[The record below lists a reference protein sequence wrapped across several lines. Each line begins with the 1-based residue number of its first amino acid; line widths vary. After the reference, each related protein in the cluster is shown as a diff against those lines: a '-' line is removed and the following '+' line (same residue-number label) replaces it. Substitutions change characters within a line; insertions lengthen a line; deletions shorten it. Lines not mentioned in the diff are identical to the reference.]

1 MDNNIDRTQNFLF
14 YSSNDGK
21 VNVQVIVDSVRDT
34 IWTTQKGMAEIF
46 GVGIPAISKHLKNI
60 FEEGEL
66 DKYVVISK
74 METTTQHGAI
84 EGKTQQNETTFYSLD
99 AIIAVGYR
107 VNSYKAT
114 QFRIWAT
121 RILKEYLIKGFALD
135 DDRLKQGN
143 NLFGKDFFKE
153 LIERIREI
161 RASERMFYEKITDI
175 FRDCSRDYD
184 PKSPVSRDFY
194 AAMQNK
200 FHYAIHQHTAAEII
214 RGRADASKPYMGLT
228 SWSNQKKG
236 GKIYKYDVTTAK
248 NYLSEEEIKGLNHLV
263 NMFLDH
269 AERMAEKGKGA
280 YMMEDWVKRLDV
292 FLNFNEYPILTNA
305 GSVRSDIAKRF
316 AETEYSKYRIIQDKE
331 YKSDFNKLIEASHNG
346 LPIENEAASEE
357 PLSQFDQSLKQALG
371 YNPKEDKKDENRINE
386 EEPK

>member
-1 MDNNIDRTQNFLF
+1 MDNNIESSQSFLF

-21 VNVQVIVDSVRDT
+21 VNVQVIVDGIHDT

-46 GVGIPAISKHLKNI
+46 NVDVSGISRHINNVFNS
-60 FEEGEL
+60 GEL
-66 DKYVVISK
+66 DERSNLQKMQNANSDKPVIY
-74 METTTQHGAI
+74 
-84 EGKTQQNETTFYSLD
+84 YSLD
-99 AIIAVGYR
+99 VIIAVGYR

-153 LIERIREI
+153 LIERIQEI

-184 PKSPVSRDFY
+184 PKSPVSREFY

-200 FHYAIHQHTAAEII
+200 FHYAIHQHTAAEILHE
-214 RGRADASKPYMGLT
+214 RADATKPYMGLT

-236 GKIYKYDVTTAK
+236 GKIYKSDVTKAK
-248 NYLSEEEIKGLNHLV
+248 NYLSESEIKALNRLV
-263 NMFLDH
+263 NMFLDY
-269 AERMAEKGKGA
+269 AEHQAEKGKGA
-280 YMMEDWVKRLDV
+280 YMMADWAKRLEM
-292 FLNFNEYPILTNA
+292 FLNFNDYPVLTNA
-305 GSVRSDIAKRF
+305 GSVKADIAKRF
-316 AETEYSKYRIIQDKE
+316 AETEYNKFRIIQDKE
-331 YKSDFNKLIEASHNG
+331 YKSDFNRLIEASHNG
-346 LPIENEAASEE
+346 LPTENEITQEE
-357 PLSQFDQSLKQALG
+357 SVSAFAQSLKQALDF
-371 YNPKEDKKDENRINE
+371 NPRQEDDKNDENDSVKTE
-386 EEPK
+386 E